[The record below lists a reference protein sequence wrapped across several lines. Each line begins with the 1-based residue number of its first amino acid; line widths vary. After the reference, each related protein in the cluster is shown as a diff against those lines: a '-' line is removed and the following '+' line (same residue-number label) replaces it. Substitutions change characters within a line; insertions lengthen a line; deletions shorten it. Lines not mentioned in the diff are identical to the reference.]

1 MKQSKIVSFL
11 WSVAYLIRDSL
22 KRGKYQN
29 VILPLTVLRRLD
41 CVLAPTKEGRAPPPV
56 EEIQVDIHELEAET
70 IRMLRDV
77 PGSSLSAEHVAP

>member
-1 MKQSKIVSFL
+1 MKHSEVVSFL
-11 WSVAYLIRDSL
+11 WSVADLIRDSF

-29 VILPLTVLRRLD
+29 VILALTVLRRLD
-41 CVLAPTKEGRAPPPV
+41 CVLAPTKEGRAPRPV

>member
-1 MKQSKIVSFL
+1 MKHSEIVSFL

-41 CVLAPTKEGRAPPPV
+41 CVLAPTKEGRAPRPV
-56 EEIQVDIHELEAET
+56 EEIQADIRKIEAD
-70 IRMLRDV
+70 ILRVLRDV
-77 PGSSLSAEHVAP
+77 AGSSLSAEHVAP